1 MASRAGIFN
10 DSLYTE
16 AGFDGRAFWPVADRT
31 VLATHLALRYLPT
44 AHDVPFWALSSIGG
58 ADTVVGGQQPLRGF
72 GDGRFYDR
80 IRFRARWSCAATSSP
95 SMRSRPRSN

>member
-1 MASRAGIFN
+1 MVLNRLALMYDTRDDIIIPTKGAEMVTYAGMASRAGLFN

-16 AGFDGRAFWPVADRT
+16 AGFDGRAFWSVTDRT

-58 ADTVVGGQQPLRGF
+58 SE
-72 GDGRFYDR
+72 DR
-80 IRFRARWSCAATSSP
+80 HRR
-95 SMRSRPRSN
+95 